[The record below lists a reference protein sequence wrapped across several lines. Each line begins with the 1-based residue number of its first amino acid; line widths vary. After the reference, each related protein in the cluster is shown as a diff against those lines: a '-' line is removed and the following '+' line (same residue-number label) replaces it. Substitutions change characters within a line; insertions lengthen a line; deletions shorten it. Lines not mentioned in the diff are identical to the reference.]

1 MRRISLALLLAL
13 LLPALAAGASKDTK
27 LTLVA
32 YSTPKDA
39 YGQLISA
46 FQKTKAGNGVTFSQ
60 SYGASGEQSRAV
72 AAGLDADIVAFS
84 LEPDITSLVQK
95 NLVAKNWN
103 KDKYKGMVTR
113 SVVVFIVRDG
123 NPKNLKSW
131 NDLLKPGV
139 QVITPN
145 PFTSGG
151 ARWNVMAA
159 YGGALRSGKTPK
171 QAVDY
176 LGKLWKH
183 VVAQPT
189 SAREGLQTFLAGR
202 GDVFLAY
209 ENEAVF
215 AQKKGQPVQFVIPK
229 ATILSEIVLLPLAA
243 LSWKAH
249 GWGAVSTSQATAAL
263 RLTLGLSLAVA
274 LVNAVAGTVIAW
286 TLVRDRFVG
295 QAFVNALVDL
305 PFALPT
311 IVAGLTLLALYG
323 PKSPVGLNAA
333 FTRWSLLLALL
344 FVTLPFV
351 VRTVQPV
358 LFELDRELEDAAAS
372 LGAGRLTTFRRI
384 ILPSILPAI
393 LSGV

>member
-1 MRRISLALLLAL
+1 MRRISLALIIGLAV
-13 LLPALAAGASKDTK
+13 PALAAGAAEDTK

-39 YGQLISA
+39 YGQLIPA
-46 FQKTKAGNGVTFSQ
+46 FQKTQAGNGVSFSQ

-72 AAGLDADIVAFS
+72 AAGLDADVVAFS
-84 LEPDITSLVQK
+84 LEPDVTSLVQK
-95 NLVAKNWN
+95 NLVAKSWN

-113 SVVVFIVRDG
+113 SVVVFVVRDG
-123 NPKNLKSW
+123 NPKKLKTW

-139 QVITPN
+139 QVVTPN

-159 YGGALRSGKTPK
+159 YGGALRAGNTPK

-209 ENEAVF
+209 ENEAIF

-229 ATILSEIVLLPLAA
+229 ATILIENPI
-243 LSWKAH
+243 
-249 GWGAVSTSQATAAL
+249 AVTSTSKHKTEAH
-263 RLTLGLSLAVA
+263 
-274 LVNAVAGTVIAW
+274 
-286 TLVRDRFVG
+286 
-295 QAFVNALVDL
+295 AFVKFRDAQKI
-305 PFALPT
+305 FAQN
-311 IVAGLTLLALYG
+311 GYR
-323 PKSPVGLNAA
+323 PV
-333 FTRWSLLLALL
+333 
-344 FVTLPFV
+344 VP
-351 VRTVQPV
+351 
-358 LFELDRELEDAAAS
+358 AAARGFNFPTRPQLFTIEYVGGWAKVEKKFFDPRTGIMVRFIGS
-372 LGAGRLTTFRRI
+372 
-384 ILPSILPAI
+384 
-393 LSGV
+393 SGG

>member
-1 MRRISLALLLAL
+1 MRRISLALLVAL
-13 LLPALAAGASKDTK
+13 LLPALATGASKGTR

-46 FQKTKAGNGVTFSQ
+46 FQKTPAGNGVSFSQ

-72 AAGLDADIVAFS
+72 AAGLAADVVAFS
-84 LEPDITSLVQK
+84 LEPDVTSLVQK

-103 KDKYKGMVTR
+103 KDTYKGMVTR
-113 SVVVFIVRDG
+113 SVVVFVVRDG
-123 NPKNLKSW
+123 NPKKLKTW
-131 NDLLKPGV
+131 NDLLKPGI

-159 YGGALRSGKTPK
+159 YGGALRSGKTPA

-209 ENEAVF
+209 ENEALF
-215 AQKKGQPVQFVIPK
+215 ARQRGQPVQFVIPK
-229 ATILSEIVLLPLAA
+229 ATILIENPVAVTSI
-243 LSWKAH
+243 SKHKAE
-249 GWGAVSTSQATAAL
+249 A
-263 RLTLGLSLAVA
+263 
-274 LVNAVAGTVIAW
+274 N
-286 TLVRDRFVG
+286 
-295 QAFVNALVDL
+295 AFVRFLHTLEAQKI
-305 PFALPT
+305 FAQN
-311 IVAGLTLLALYG
+311 GYR
-323 PKSPVGLNAA
+323 PV
-333 FTRWSLLLALL
+333 
-344 FVTLPFV
+344 VP
-351 VRTVQPV
+351 
-358 LFELDRELEDAAAS
+358 AAARGFNFPVRPQLFTIKYVGGWAKVEKKFFDPKTGIMVRFIGS
-372 LGAGRLTTFRRI
+372 
-384 ILPSILPAI
+384 
-393 LSGV
+393 SGG